1 MNAEIPEVNVK
12 FKVSPIFALVAIVA
26 FWPFGV
32 AFGVVGSIF
41 GVGLLGLCAALGLP
55 KSVDLMF
62 GLILAL
68 IVFAA
73 QFLGGVFLGIELGG
87 SQVPMVFTTAV
98 LWFIQLAAFG
108 VDLHFF
114 AETRVTPVEK
124 IVTKPGGRR
133 SAFSAEVGRSA
144 A

>member
-1 MNAEIPEVNVK
+1 MNAVIPEVNVK
-12 FKVSPIFALVAIVA
+12 FRVSPIFALIAIVA
-26 FWPFGV
+26 FWPFGL
-32 AFGVVGSIF
+32 AFGAIGSIF

-55 KSVDLMF
+55 KSTDLMF

-68 IVFAA
+68 MVFAG
-73 QFLGGVFLGIELGG
+73 QFLGAVFLGIELGG

-98 LWFIQLAAFG
+98 LWFAQLAAFG
-108 VDLHFF
+108 LDLHFF
-114 AETRVTPVEK
+114 SKSHITQVEK

-133 SAFSAEVGRSA
+133 SALSAEVGRSA

>member
-1 MNAEIPEVNVK
+1 VNAEIPEVKVK
-12 FKVSPIFALVAIVA
+12 FKVSPIFALVSIVA

-32 AFGVVGSIF
+32 AFGAVGSIF
-41 GVGLLGLCAALGLP
+41 GVGLLGLCAVLGLP
-55 KSVDLMF
+55 KSTDLMF

-68 IVFAA
+68 MVFAG

-98 LWFIQLAAFG
+98 LWFAQLAAFG
-108 VDLHFF
+108 IDLHFF
-114 AETRVTPVEK
+114 AESHFTQVEK
-124 IVTKPGGRR
+124 TVTKPRGRR
-133 SAFSAEVGRSA
+133 SALSSEVGRSA

>member
-68 IVFAA
+68 MVFAA

>member
-1 MNAEIPEVNVK
+1 VNAEIPEVNVK

-68 IVFAA
+68 MVFAA